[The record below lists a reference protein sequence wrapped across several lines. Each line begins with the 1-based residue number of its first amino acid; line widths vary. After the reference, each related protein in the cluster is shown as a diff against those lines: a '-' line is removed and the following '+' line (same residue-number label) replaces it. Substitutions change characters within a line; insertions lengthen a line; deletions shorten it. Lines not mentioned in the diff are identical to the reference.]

1 MTNLILIALYIEATY
16 LIVLLTLK
24 VTSLH
29 LKCFGDNN
37 FDGLAQVV
45 WRLKVLRFA
54 QSLRLEYGVLETCNR
69 MMLAGQTNMSVV
81 CRARVSSQT

>member
-1 MTNLILIALYIEATY
+1 MHYIEATY

-29 LKCFGDNN
+29 LKCFGDS
-37 FDGLAQVV
+37 FDGLAEVV

-54 QSLRLEYGVLETCNR
+54 QSLRLEYGDLETFNR

-81 CRARVSSQT
+81 CRASASSQT